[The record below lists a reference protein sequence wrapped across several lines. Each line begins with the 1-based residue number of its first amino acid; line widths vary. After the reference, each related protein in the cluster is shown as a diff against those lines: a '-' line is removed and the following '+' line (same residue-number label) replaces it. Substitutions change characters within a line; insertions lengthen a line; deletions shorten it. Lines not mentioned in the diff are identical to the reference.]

1 MVQTKCPKC
10 GAATIPA
17 MGRSY
22 CKRCGWNRDAAERRL
37 TRVRWIIPALIAIFD
52 LMGVIALGIEQHNW
66 VGAILFATLPTLLLG
81 VIFAGATQG
90 LRQLR
95 DASQGTGE
103 GNDAP
108 VSTTEDHAIR
118 GGKAEQ
124 YDFLLSLSP
133 PRPVQLTRRGKLT
146 FSVMLLMVLIIEML
160 LLSNLYGV
168 WERSHSFAEFRGQE
182 FFFACIALLIA
193 IIPYFMRRWARRDWN
208 LLENGAVAKG
218 RVIKQRYFKNNSTI
232 TYEFQDASGKSH
244 SGSGNDFTRTLEEG
258 MSVAIFY
265 DPQHPESNL
274 ATCASLL
281 EIVNPAGE

>member
-1 MVQTKCPKC
+1 MTQMKCPKC
-10 GAATIPA
+10 GAAAIPA

-22 CKRCGWNRDAAERRL
+22 CRKCGWNRDAAERRL
-37 TRVRWIIPALIAIFD
+37 TRVRWLVPVLIAIFD

-66 VGAILFATLPTLLLG
+66 AGAILFVTLPTLLLG

-95 DASQGTGE
+95 NAGQGTGE
-103 GNDAP
+103 GDDAP
-108 VSTTEDHAIR
+108 GNAAEDNAFR
-118 GGKAEQ
+118 DEKAEQ
-124 YDFLLSLSP
+124 YNFLLSLP
-133 PRPVQLTRRGKLT
+133 APRPVRLTRRGRLT
-146 FSVMLLMVLIIEML
+146 FSVALLAVLVVDTL

-168 WERSHSFAEFRGQE
+168 WERSHSLAEFHGQE
-182 FFFACIALLIA
+182 IFFACVALLVA
-193 IIPYFMRRWARRDWN
+193 SMPFFMRRGVRHDWN

-218 RVIKQRYFKNNSTI
+218 CVTKQRYFKNNSTI
-232 TYEFQDASGKSH
+232 TYEFQDASGKTH

-274 ATCASLL
+274 AMCASLL
-281 EIVNPAGE
+281 EIANPGGG